1 MLLKKYILLLAC
13 LALVITSC
21 SDDDDTAI
29 VEVIEVTSGSAD
41 VSRYV
46 AIGNSLTSGFTD
58 GALFIAGQIN
68 SFPNTLSKQFS
79 AAGGGVFTQP
89 LMNDN
94 IGGALLGGNQ
104 IFNPRL
110 FFDGSGPALL
120 PQTPTTEIANI
131 KPGPYNNMGVPGA
144 KSFHLLSNSYGNLGA
159 ISTGQANP
167 YFVRMAS
174 NPSASVLQDAM
185 AQSPTFFSIWIGNND
200 VLSYSSSGGDGTDQT
215 GNPDPSTYGSN
226 DITDPGLFANVYA
239 GIVNGMVSSGATE
252 GVVLNI
258 PDVTSIPFF
267 TTIPHNPIPLD
278 GPTAGAINAGY
289 AAYNGGLQAAFAVL
303 TGTGLFTAEE
313 LAKRTINFTAGQNA
327 VVIVD
332 ESLTDLGAINPAFNA
347 LPKLRQATANDL
359 IVLRAATFIGT
370 LADPNNPA
378 SVNGVGVPL
387 ADKWVLTETE
397 IAEVTA
403 ATAAF
408 NAAIAQVASQFGL
421 AHIDAN
427 ALMSQVATAG
437 VPFDDFILQGNLV
450 FGGLFSLDGVH
461 ATARGYA
468 FIAKEILR
476 AIDTKYGSNF
486 EAAGA
491 VPKAKDFGLNYP
503 PGI

>member
-131 KPGPYNNMGVPGA
+131 KPGPYNNMGIPGA

-174 NPSASVLQDAM
+174 SPSASVLQDAM

-278 GPTAGAINAGY
+278 GPTAGAVNTGY
-289 AAYNGGLQAAFAVL
+289 APYNGGLQAAFAAL

-332 ESLTDLGAINPAFNA
+332 ESLTDLGAINPAFST
-347 LPKLRQATANDL
+347 LPKLRQ
-359 IVLRAATFIGT
+359 
-370 LADPNNPA
+370 
-378 SVNGVGVPL
+378 
-387 ADKWVLTETE
+387 
-397 IAEVTA
+397 
-403 ATAAF
+403 
-408 NAAIAQVASQFGL
+408 
-421 AHIDAN
+421 
-427 ALMSQVATAG
+427 
-437 VPFDDFILQGNLV
+437 
-450 FGGLFSLDGVH
+450 
-461 ATARGYA
+461 
-468 FIAKEILR
+468 
-476 AIDTKYGSNF
+476 
-486 EAAGA
+486 
-491 VPKAKDFGLNYP
+491 
-503 PGI
+503 